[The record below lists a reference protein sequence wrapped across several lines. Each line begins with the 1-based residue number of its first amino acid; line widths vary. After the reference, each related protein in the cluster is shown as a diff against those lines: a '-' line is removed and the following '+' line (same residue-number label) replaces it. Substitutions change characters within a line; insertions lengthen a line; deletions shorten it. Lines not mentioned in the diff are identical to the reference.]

1 MKLAQ
6 KLLAVILLV
15 FVLLLVVSSRGPA
28 AVHAANAV
36 DIVRVQPEGGV
47 LFADNLSIAN
57 QGGIMG
63 GSWASI
69 ANLTRAVKQVNGG
82 GYHNGVVYIPGGIM
96 NSNGPILHNGV
107 SYYTVATNRWRVDAQ
122 PMPVAVAD
130 AAICN
135 DNAGKLHVINGIDGT
150 SLLSSHQVY
159 DTAHPIG
166 TRWSTAAAP
175 AVSGNNYFSQGSGCV
190 VINHVL
196 YLFGGS
202 GVIGAGSPTALGATW
217 AYDKNTDTWTDTGF
231 TMNEARYWMGYG
243 QKTNHGY
250 VAGGTDD
257 AGATAMDST
266 ERFHPGTG
274 WTTGMSLPVQLLAP
288 GLVGTEAGVLVFGGG
303 SPSGCCTAPTGQDGV
318 QGGGGYV
325 LQNTTYL
332 CTGNCPPNAGWTD
345 VNQYLITPRW
355 FFGWA
360 GGPPDG
366 PFLAGGLH
374 NVSGIG
380 VLKTA
385 ERFQNP
391 E

>member
-6 KLLAVILLV
+6 KLLAAMLPI
-15 FVLLLVVSSRGPA
+15 FVLLLAVANRGTA
-28 AVHAANAV
+28 GVHAAGAV
-36 DIVRVQPEGGV
+36 DYATLQPEGGV
-47 LFADNLSIAN
+47 LFAHNLPLAN

-63 GSWASI
+63 GSWSSI
-69 ANLTRAVKQVNGG
+69 ANLTQSVKQVNGG
-82 GYHNGVVYIPGGIM
+82 GYHQGVVYIPGGIV
-96 NSNGPILHNGV
+96 NSTGPVLHNGV
-107 SYYTVATNRWRVDAQ
+107 SYYTVATNRWRVDVQ
-122 PMPVAVAD
+122 TMPVTVAD
-130 AAICN
+130 AAICT
-135 DNAGKLHVINGIDGT
+135 DNAGKLHVINGMDGT
-150 SLLSSHQVY
+150 NLVSAHQIY

-175 AVSGNNYFSQGSGCV
+175 AISGNNYFSQGSGCV

-196 YLFGGS
+196 YLFGGY
-202 GVIGAGSPTALGATW
+202 GAIGAGSPAALGTTW
-217 AYDKNTDTWTDTGF
+217 AWDKNTDTWTDTGF

-257 AGATAMDST
+257 NGITAMDSS
-266 ERFHPGTG
+266 ERFDPSTG
-274 WTTGMSLPVQLLAP
+274 WASGPTLPVSLLGP
-288 GLVGTEAGVLVFGGG
+288 GLVGTETGVLVFGGG
-303 SPSGCCTAPTGQDGV
+303 SPAALGQDGV

-332 CTGNCPPNAGWTD
+332 CSLACGPAASWTD
-345 VNQYLITPRW
+345 VNRYLITSRW

-366 PFLAGGLH
+366 PFLAGGINTVAGLG
-374 NVSGIG
+374 S
-380 VLKTA
+380 LKSA

-391 E
+391 Q